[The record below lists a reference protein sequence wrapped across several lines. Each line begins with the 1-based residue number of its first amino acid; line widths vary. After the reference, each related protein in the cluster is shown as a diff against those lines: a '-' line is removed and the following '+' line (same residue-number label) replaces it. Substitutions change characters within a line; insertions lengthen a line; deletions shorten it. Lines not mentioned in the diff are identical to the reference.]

1 MLKSSLER
9 GSGLAKKLGLLG
21 VMLCVGVAA
30 TAQEV
35 AKAPV
40 AAASAAATA
49 ADPSAGIVPKP
60 VVIDA
65 FEGAIAEL
73 YQELRNPVLGE
84 FDCGPKIKI
93 LVAKDPRIEG
103 RYHVNLGKKRYH
115 MHAHD
120 TTTGVIRL
128 EDSAEGVVW
137 LQLGNKSMLMN
148 AKLGRRMADDCTS
161 EPQRRLVQLLK
172 DKPKEDLLK

>member
-1 MLKSSLER
+1 MFTPSLELR
-9 GSGLAKKLGLLG
+9 SGMARKIGLPLGLALVSLSANAQDNTPKP
-21 VMLCVGVAA
+21 AA
-30 TAQEV
+30 PT
-35 AKAPV
+35 
-40 AAASAAATA
+40 ASAA
-49 ADPSAGIVPKP
+49 VP
-60 VVIDA
+60 VVPAPVLVDA
-65 FEGAIAEL
+65 HEAAIAEL

-84 FDCGPKIKI
+84 FDCGPKTKI
-93 LVAKDPRIEG
+93 VVAKDPRIAG